1 METNPS
7 HTATWSTSHYEH
19 SSYYSPL
26 PDHSSQPSPR
36 RPLKGFAVI
45 FASMIF
51 LMSLVTLIIIQSP
64 EPASLE
70 KPEKGRPLSTKPTS
84 FYNISTSPVVLPR
97 GVAEGVSAKSNPS
110 LSGHHGVSY
119 NWTNAMFSWQRTA
132 YHFQPQKNWM
142 NGRYTHTIYIYFF
155 KLIKRAFTLI
165 FNAFFFF

>member
-1 METNPS
+1 MDTNPS
-7 HTATWSTSHYEH
+7 HTSISHYEH

-26 PDHSSQPSPR
+26 PDQSSQPSPR
-36 RPLKGFAVI
+36 RPLKGFVVI
-45 FASMIF
+45 FVSVIF

-70 KPEKGRPLSTKPTS
+70 KPEKDRPLSTKPTS
-84 FYNISTSPVVLPR
+84 FYNISTPEVPR

-119 NWTNAMFSWQRTA
+119 NWTNAMLSWQRTA

-142 NGRYTHTIYIYFF
+142 NGRYNTQIYFQIDKKCIHVDF
-155 KLIKRAFTLI
+155 QCFLFLLMVGKI
-165 FNAFFFF
+165 